1 MRNLEDATI
10 YWYNVA
16 SNEQKNPC
24 EGGSSPFPEK
34 ELTMKT
40 DPSSSVGQQLKAF
53 RKMRGLSM
61 RDLAAAS
68 ELSVNTISLIERGK
82 ISPTITTMHKLATA
96 LGIGIAEFFA
106 EESGKHVIFIKRDQ
120 RRSLRSGMAMIGSL
134 GSGLDNQTMEPL
146 LVTLAPGADS
156 GSQPMTHL
164 GHEFAFCLE
173 GRISYEINGEQYFLE
188 QGDSLFFEAFL
199 PHRWSNGQA
208 APSQALV
215 VAQSPWSDQTDPF

>member
-1 MRNLEDATI
+1 
-10 YWYNVA
+10 
-16 SNEQKNPC
+16 
-24 EGGSSPFPEK
+24 
-34 ELTMKT
+34 MKD
-40 DPSSSVGQQLKAF
+40 DPSSLVGQKLKAF

-61 RDLAAAS
+61 RDLATAS

-106 EESGKHVIFIKRDQ
+106 EESVRHVIFIKRDQ
-120 RRSLRSGMAMIGSL
+120 QRRVRSGKAMIGSL

-146 LVTLAPGADS
+146 LVTLEPGAGS
-156 GSQPMTHL
+156 GSQLMTHL
-164 GHEFAFCLE
+164 GHEFAFCLA
-173 GRISYEINGEQYFLE
+173 GRIMYEISGEQYLLE
-188 QGDSLFFEAFL
+188 PGDSLFFEAYL

-215 VAQSPWSDQTDPF
+215 VAQSPGSDQTGPL